1 MMTRSFQNCN
11 ARGFRGDSYAGSMAT
26 RGPYDKGLRKRAEIL
41 DVALDIVARNGY
53 SGATVKELAEAVGLT
68 HNGVIY
74 YFGSKEALFTEILR
88 LRDAQGVK
96 AFEMVDR
103 DPALMPERILEVIE
117 RNLSAPGF
125 IELYSRLSNEASE
138 SRHPSHDYFKVRYQ
152 TNRKLYSD
160 AFATLRDRGLLP
172 ADIQPDLLSEVLL
185 ALIDGLQTQWIYDPT
200 RVDMAAAIREFF
212 SRIGFAKNAPITAG
226 ST

>member
-1 MMTRSFQNCN
+1 
-11 ARGFRGDSYAGSMAT
+11 MAA
-26 RGPYDKGLRKRAEIL
+26 RGPYDKGLKKRAEIL

-53 SGATVKELAEAVGLT
+53 SKATVKELAEAVGLT

-88 LRDAQGVK
+88 RRDQQGIM
-96 AFEMVDR
+96 AFESADR

-138 SRHPSHDYFKVRYQ
+138 ARHPSHQYFKDRYE
-152 TNRKLYSD
+152 TNRTLYGE
-160 AFATLRDRGLLP
+160 AFATLRERGLLP
-172 ADIQPDLLSEVLL
+172 ADTQPELLSEILL

-200 RVDMAAAIREFF
+200 RVDMEAAIREFF
-212 SRIGFAKNAPITAG
+212 SRIGLTAG
-226 ST
+226 PVTPGNP